1 MVGTGAWRADGDEAM
16 HGDQTRRVRRVS
28 GRGAVV
34 LLVVLAAA
42 MQAGCSCP
50 VGRIGRELATDA
62 AAAAGGGVAG
72 VVVVREGRKVVRGT
86 IRVVRAIVPGL

>member
-1 MVGTGAWRADGDEAM
+1 MVGGGAWRADGDEVM
-16 HGDQTRRVRRVS
+16 HLDRTWGLGRVR
-28 GRGAVV
+28 GDGAVV
-34 LLVVLAAA
+34 IIAALAAA

-50 VGRIGRELATDA
+50 VSRVGRELATDA

>member
-1 MVGTGAWRADGDEAM
+1 MVGGGAWRADGDEAM
-16 HGDQTRRVRRVS
+16 QLDRTRHLRRVR
-28 GRGAVV
+28 GGGAVAIIAA
-34 LLVVLAAA
+34 LAAA
-42 MQAGCSCP
+42 MQAGCSYP
-50 VGRIGRELATDA
+50 VSRIGRELATDA